1 MSNTDEP
8 VLLTAEDLEGFR
20 NHKKNW
26 NTFIVG
32 FMVASCIGLV
42 LAFAWNETE
51 THKLEQAWLDNCL
64 TFTEGQDGGCLDLA
78 VMIDNKNP
86 NFFPENTKISLLI
99 PAYIQQYHSIQE

>member
-8 VLLTAEDLEGFR
+8 KPT
-20 NHKKNW
+20 W
-26 NTFIVG
+26 NTFIFG

>member
-1 MSNTDEP
+1 MMSNTDEP
-8 VLLTAEDLEGFR
+8 KPT
-20 NHKKNW
+20 W
-26 NTFIVG
+26 NTFIFG

-64 TFTEGQDGGCLDLA
+64 YDFGGLKGVACLDLA

-86 NFFPENTKISLLI
+86 NFFPENTSIGSSIL
-99 PAYIQQYHSIQE
+99 PTYIQGFEDSIQE